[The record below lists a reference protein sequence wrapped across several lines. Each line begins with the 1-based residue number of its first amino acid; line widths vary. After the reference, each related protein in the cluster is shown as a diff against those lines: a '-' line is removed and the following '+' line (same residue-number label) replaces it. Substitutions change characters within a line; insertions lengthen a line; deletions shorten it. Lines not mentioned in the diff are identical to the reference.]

1 MKKLSLLL
9 LLVVL
14 LTACSDNNENLENES
29 VELKENAIETTS
41 LAKTK
46 ITITISTGM
55 STFYNEPCFDAWDI
69 CISIEWGKQSNSSID
84 LDYDNQLMTLVI
96 DTKGEENFYSQKT
109 SSGKFELVD
118 PLFIP
123 SEITSKFSNEGKDIY
138 IDKGFHDF
146 TMIGDIMTITTSFIK
161 I

>member
-1 MKKLSLLL
+1 MKKLSL

-46 ITITISTGM
+46 ITISTGM

-96 DTKGEENFYSQKT
+96 DTKGKENFYSQKT

-118 PLFIP
+118 PLYIP
-123 SEITSKFSNEGKDIY
+123 SEIISKFSNEGKDIY